1 MGLGILVLADSEV
14 GLMARLVDLTD
25 RHARRSV
32 QMREAKNTGGIQDS
46 QNPRH
51 ELREMT
57 RVGCAAK
64 DYGEGELGSRGVTL
78 LLGV

>member
-1 MGLGILVLADSEV
+1 
-14 GLMARLVDLTD
+14 
-25 RHARRSV
+25 
-32 QMREAKNTGGIQDS
+32 MREAKNTGGIQDS